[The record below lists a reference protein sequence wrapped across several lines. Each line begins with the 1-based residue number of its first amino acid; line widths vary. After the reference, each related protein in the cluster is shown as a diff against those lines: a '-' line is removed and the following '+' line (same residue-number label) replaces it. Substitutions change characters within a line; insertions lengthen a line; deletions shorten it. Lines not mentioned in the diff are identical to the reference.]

1 MKINHQI
8 GIIHNILC
16 CVYYIILKYIID
28 IFFYNLL
35 QKISENTFRVTPYNN
50 IFTFKIYNT

>member
-8 GIIHNILC
+8 GNILC